1 MKKIKNKSNHDITF
15 ILEPYG
21 REYTV
26 KPGDYFYFEDDWN
39 IVEMAAED
47 NIITIHLEIQ
57 KVNQMYLRLDALP
70 TQVVLDNLQH
80 GLQVVIT
87 VNMENLLDDYTVSGD
102 PTAET
107 VGHELIDLLKIN
119 GKLINAIDL
128 ELHIKSIKEIV
139 NSKLD
144 GE

>member
-47 NIITIHLEIQ
+47 NIITIHLEI
-57 KVNQMYLRLDALP
+57 
-70 TQVVLDNLQH
+70 
-80 GLQVVIT
+80 
-87 VNMENLLDDYTVSGD
+87 
-102 PTAET
+102 
-107 VGHELIDLLKIN
+107 
-119 GKLINAIDL
+119 
-128 ELHIKSIKEIV
+128 
-139 NSKLD
+139 
-144 GE
+144 